1 MDKKWTTFEVL
12 RQSRHDW
19 LNKIQII
26 KGNLE
31 LNKID
36 SVKGY
41 IEEIIIESQ
50 QEAQLSNLNLPKLSE
65 LLMTANWNNWNFEC
79 EYEVIEVFVGF
90 PELDKLM
97 YEWTNRYFHMLEKQ
111 LDPFNENILTIS
123 ISQNEGMDMT
133 CSFHLQGQLNDVE
146 ALKSFLLTSLEKEQT
161 VELGE
166 CEEKEFCFKI
176 NIKLA

>member
-1 MDKKWTTFEVL
+1 MDKNWTTFEVL
-12 RQSRHDW
+12 RQARHDW

-50 QEAQLSNLNLPKLSE
+50 QDARLSNLNLPKFSE
-65 LLMTANWNNWNFEC
+65 LLMTANWNNWKFEC
-79 EYEVIEVFVGF
+79 EYEVIEVIEGF
-90 PELDKLM
+90 PKLDQLM

-111 LDPFNENILTIS
+111 LDPFLENILTIS
-123 ISQNEGMDMT
+123 LCQNEGMDMS
-133 CSFHLQGQLNDVE
+133 CSYHLQGKLNDLE
-146 ALKSFLLTSLEKEQT
+146 TLKTVLFTSLEKEQT
-161 VELGE
+161 IEL
-166 CEEKEFCFKI
+166 CESEENEFFFKMD
-176 NIKLA
+176 IKFA

>member
-1 MDKKWTTFEVL
+1 MNKNWTTVEVL
-12 RQSRHDW
+12 RQTRHDW

-50 QEAQLSNLNLPKLSE
+50 QDARLSNLKLPKLSE
-65 LLMTANWNNWNFEC
+65 LLMTANWNNWKFEC
-79 EYEVIEVFVGF
+79 EYEVIEASEGF
-90 PELDKLM
+90 PQLDQLI

-111 LDPFNENILTIS
+111 LDPFTENILTVTLY
-123 ISQNEGMDMT
+123 QNEGMDIS
-133 CSFHLQGQLNDVE
+133 CSFHLLGKLNDVE
-146 ALKSFLLTSLEKEQT
+146 GLKTFLLTSLEEEQT
-161 VELGE
+161 IELGE
-166 CEEKEFCFKI
+166 CDEKEFCFTM
-176 NIKLA
+176 NIKFA